1 MTRITLFWRNC
12 FALFLCSFWLSTFQ
26 LVSAEPR
33 IALVVGNG
41 QYSSVS
47 PLDNPVPD
55 ALLMAQELEAAGF
68 TVSVVTDANQTV
80 LNRAIAQFGRD
91 LRSAGNETTGL
102 FYYAGHGVQ
111 SFGTNYLVPIDAA
124 LTDAADLSLVG
135 VQAEAVLRQ
144 MASAKNKTNI
154 MILDACRD
162 NPFEAIADLGDNGLA
177 EMKAP
182 TGTFLAYSTA
192 PGAVALDGLEG
203 NSPFTKSLAKQMSTE
218 GLPIEQVFKQ
228 VRVDVLEQTSGQQ
241 TPWDTSSLTVP
252 FSFIQGEVMSPED
265 VAAMQLWDSVRDTN
279 DPVQIMLFLRGYP
292 KSKFSDEART
302 VLNDLLKAE
311 LGPEPEKEVAA
322 APEPETEPVTSTA
335 PVVEEKELIDIARTS
350 GKAVD
355 YQAYLSVFPSG
366 VYAELAKFELDI
378 IAKKAAKAEAQTE
391 VAAAPARAAPAPAPA
406 PKDAARVEP
415 SGPTTFESPVLGGA
429 EQITGLNFE
438 QIIQIS
444 PLFAPIE
451 GLPESV
457 WKEKSCSN
465 CHAWTRTALCD
476 QGKTYLKANAERS
489 LNKQHPF
496 GGSFKQHLRHWAD
509 TGCQ

>member
-1 MTRITLFWRNC
+1 MIKLGLIWLRSLKIIFC
-12 FALFLCSFWLSTFQ
+12 VALFGTSHIAN
-26 LVSAEPR
+26 AEPR

-55 ALLMAQELEAAGF
+55 ARLMAQKLEAAGF
-68 TVSVVTDANQTV
+68 IVSVVTDASQID

-91 LRSAGNETTGL
+91 LRAGGQETTGL

-111 SFGTNYLVPIDAA
+111 SFGTNYLVPVDAT

-203 NSPFTKSLAKQMSTE
+203 NSPFTKALANQMSTA

-228 VRVDVLEQTSGQQ
+228 VRVDVLAQTSGQQ
-241 TPWDTSSLTVP
+241 TPWDASSLTVP

-265 VAAMQLWDSVRDTN
+265 IAAMQLWDSVRDTK

-292 KSKFSDEART
+292 KSKFSDEARV

-311 LGPEPEKEVAA
+311 LGTVPKSEVTA
-322 APEPETEPVTSTA
+322 APKPELAPKNVT

-350 GKAVD
+350 GKAAD
-355 YQAYLSVFPSG
+355 YEAYLSVFPNG

-378 IAKKAAKAEAQTE
+378 IAKKVAKASTPTE
-391 VAAAPARAAPAPAPA
+391 LAAAVPTPDAEEV
-406 PKDAARVEP
+406 PKVER
-415 SGPTTFESPVLGGA
+415 SSAVSFGSPVIGGA

-451 GLPESV
+451 GLPEPV

-465 CHAWTRTALCD
+465 CHAWTRAALCD